1 MGESKWL
8 NNDPYAYLRQLS
20 ISKLLE
26 LLDVAPVPASCP
38 EDEAYV
44 DALEEAI
51 IEKENED
58 PTGFFPDVDQQWNEF
73 VTYYMPSA
81 SETEAEPEDLE
92 HTASP
97 QTPRPSTGAPS
108 KRVIRSKQ
116 MRRIVIAAAVAIAC
130 MFGAMVTAQAAGV
143 DVFGAMARWTQDVF
157 SFGPIAPDSQVS
169 DDPGQETKGQE
180 TKGPA
185 VETPNT
191 EFASLQEA
199 FDAYGMT
206 EVHEPAWLPEGYAL
220 DSLDVLAL
228 DDPFLRSF
236 SASYTNGEGR
246 VVVKAMSYEEEPI
259 TQVQKTDSPVESV
272 EKSGTIFYYVENS
285 VGHTIAW
292 YSDQYEYYLSG
303 DAEGDILWKIIDSMF
318 EEGSK

>member
-51 IEKENED
+51 IEKENEN

-97 QTPRPSTGAPS
+97 QTPRPSTGTPS

-185 VETPNT
+185 AELPNT

-220 DSLDVLAL
+220 DNLDVLAL

-246 VVVKAMSYEEEPI
+246 VSIYIKSYEGEPD
-259 TQVQKTDSPVESV
+259 TQVQKIGGPVESAV
-272 EKSGTIFYYVENS
+272 KDGITFYLVQNTKNW
-285 VGHTIAW
+285 TIAW
-292 YSDQYEYYLSG
+292 CTDQYEYYIGSK
-303 DAEGDILWKIIDSMF
+303 EGKDTLWEVVESMF
-318 EEGSK
+318 T